1 MTTTDSIEREKIKKR
16 VLIVDD
22 HPFILI
28 GYKNTLNRYIP
39 GQFEFEYEEGKDCKS
54 AYDII
59 TNPETGVFDFAFLDI
74 SMPPYQEKG
83 ILSGEDLAIVL
94 HQHMPECR
102 IIILTMYTEI
112 LKIKNIITAIN
123 PHGLIIKNDLDF
135 KELIFGFDKIVNNE
149 IYYSE
154 SIKKM
159 MEIENIEPVEV
170 DVIDK
175 EILFHISKGTEPE
188 DFIKYIPLS
197 AESIEIRRKRLKKL
211 LIDEGTDSE
220 MIQRAKR
227 LGLLF

>member
-112 LKIKNIITAIN
+112 LKIKNIISAIN

>member
-1 MTTTDSIEREKIKKR
+1 MNSNERVKTNKK

-22 HPFILI
+22 HPFILV

-39 GQFEFEYEEGKDCKS
+39 EQFEFQYEEAKDCKS

-59 TNPETGVFDFAFLDI
+59 TNPDATVFDFAFLDI
-74 SMPPYQEKG
+74 SMPPYEEKS
-83 ILSGEDLAIVL
+83 ILSGEDLAILL
-94 HQHMPECR
+94 HQYMPECR

-112 LKIKNIITAIN
+112 LKIRNIITAIN

-154 SIKKM
+154 SIQKM
-159 MEIENIEPVEV
+159 MNVENIEIPEI

-175 EILFHISKGTEPE
+175 QILFHISKGTEPE

-197 AESIEIRRKRLKKL
+197 LESIEIRKKKLKKL
-211 LIDEGTDSE
+211 LIDEGTDFE
-220 MIQRAKR
+220 MIERAKSR
-227 LGLLF
+227 GLLF

>member
-1 MTTTDSIEREKIKKR
+1 MTPTDSIEREKIKKR

-22 HPFILI
+22 HPFILV

-39 GQFEFEYEEGKDCKS
+39 EQFEFEYEEGKDCRS

-59 TNPETGVFDFAFLDI
+59 TNPETSTFDFAFLDI

-94 HQHMPECR
+94 HQYMPECR

-112 LKIKNIITAIN
+112 LKVRNIITAIN

-154 SIKKM
+154 SIQKM
-159 MEIENIEPVEV
+159 IDLEDIEIPEI

-175 EILFHISKGTEPE
+175 QILFHISKGTAPE

-197 AESIEIRRKRLKKL
+197 MESIEIRKKKLKKI
-211 LIDEGTDSE
+211 LIDEGTDHE
-220 MIQRAKR
+220 MIQRAKSR
-227 LGLLF
+227 GLLF

>member
-1 MTTTDSIEREKIKKR
+1 MTTDLTEREKLKKR
-16 VLIVDD
+16 VLLVDD
-22 HPFILI
+22 HRFILV
-28 GYKNTLNRYIP
+28 GYKNTLDRYIAE
-39 GQFEFEYEEGKDCKS
+39 QFEFEYEEAKDCRS

-59 TNPETGVFDFAFLDI
+59 TNPETGNFDFAFLDI
-74 SMPPYQEKG
+74 SMPPYHEKG
-83 ILSGEDLAIVL
+83 IFSGEDLAIVL
-94 HQHMPECR
+94 HQRMPECK

-123 PHGLIIKNDLDF
+123 PCGLIIKNDLDF

-159 MEIENIEPVEV
+159 MELENIEIPEI

-175 EILFHISKGTEPE
+175 QILFHISKGTEPE

-197 AESIEIRRKRLKKL
+197 AESIEIRRKQLKKL
-211 LIDEGTDSE
+211 LIVEGNDSE
-220 MIQRAKR
+220 LISKAKS

>member
-1 MTTTDSIEREKIKKR
+1 MDSIETEKIKKR

-22 HPFILI
+22 HPFILV
-28 GYKNTLNRYIP
+28 GYKNTLNRYISE
-39 GQFEFEYEEGKDCKS
+39 QFEFEYEEGKDCRS

-59 TNPETGVFDFAFLDI
+59 TNPETSPFDFAFLDI

-94 HQHMPECR
+94 HQYMPECR

-112 LKIKNIITAIN
+112 LKVRNIITAIN

-154 SIKKM
+154 SIQKM
-159 MEIENIEPVEV
+159 IDLEDIEIPEI

-175 EILFHISKGTEPE
+175 QILFHISKGTAPE

-197 AESIEIRRKRLKKL
+197 LESIEIRKKKLKKI
-211 LIDEGTDSE
+211 LIDEGTDHE
-220 MIQRAKR
+220 MIERAKSR
-227 LGLLF
+227 GLLF

>member
-1 MTTTDSIEREKIKKR
+1 
-16 VLIVDD
+16 
-22 HPFILI
+22 
-28 GYKNTLNRYIP
+28 
-39 GQFEFEYEEGKDCKS
+39 
-54 AYDII
+54 
-59 TNPETGVFDFAFLDI
+59 
-74 SMPPYQEKG
+74 MPPYNEKG

-94 HQHMPECR
+94 HQRMPECK

-112 LKIKNIITAIN
+112 LKIRNIITAIN
-123 PHGLIIKNDLDF
+123 PSGLIIKNDLDF
-135 KELIFGFDKIVNNE
+135 KELIFGFDKIMNNE

-159 MEIENIEPVEV
+159 MEIENIEIPEI

-175 EILFHISKGTEPE
+175 QILFHISKGTEPE

>member
-1 MTTTDSIEREKIKKR
+1 METEKIKKR

-39 GQFEFEYEEGKDCKS
+39 SKFEFQYEEAKDCKS
-54 AYDII
+54 AYEVIM
-59 TNPETGVFDFAFLDI
+59 NPETSNLDFAFLDI
-74 SMPPYQEKG
+74 SMPAYPEKG

-94 HQHMPECR
+94 HQRMPECK
-102 IIILTMYTEI
+102 IIILTMFTEI

-123 PHGLIIKNDLDF
+123 PHGLVIKNDLDF

-154 SIKKM
+154 SIQKM
-159 MEIENIEPVEV
+159 IDLENIEIPEI

-175 EILFHISKGTEPE
+175 QILFHISKGTEPE

-197 AESIEIRRKRLKKL
+197 AESIEIRRKKLKKI
-211 LIDEGTDSE
+211 LIDEGTDHE
-220 MIQRAKR
+220 MIKRAKSM
-227 LGLLF
+227 GLLF

>member
-1 MTTTDSIEREKIKKR
+1 MTTDLTEREKLKKR
-16 VLIVDD
+16 VLLVDD
-22 HPFILI
+22 HRFILV
-28 GYKNTLNRYIP
+28 GYKNTLDRYIAE
-39 GQFEFEYEEGKDCKS
+39 QFEFQYEEAKDCRS

-74 SMPPYQEKG
+74 SMPPYHEKG

-94 HQHMPECR
+94 HQRMPECK

-123 PHGLIIKNDLDF
+123 PCGLIIKNDLDF

-159 MEIENIEPVEV
+159 MELENIEIPEI

-175 EILFHISKGTEPE
+175 QILFHISKGTEPE

-197 AESIEIRRKRLKKL
+197 AESIEIRRKQLKKL
-211 LIDEGTDSE
+211 LIVEGNDSE
-220 MIQRAKR
+220 LISKAKS

>member
-1 MTTTDSIEREKIKKR
+1 MKDSNEIEKLKKR

-22 HPFILI
+22 HPFILV
-28 GYKNTLNRYIP
+28 GYKNTINRYIP
-39 GQFEFEYEEGKDCKS
+39 GQFEFEYEEAKDCRS
-54 AYDII
+54 AYEII
-59 TNPETGVFDFAFLDI
+59 TNLETGIFDFAFLDI
-74 SMPPYQEKG
+74 SMPPYHEKG

-94 HQHMPECR
+94 HQRMPECK

-112 LKIKNIITAIN
+112 LKIRNIITAIN
-123 PHGLIIKNDLDF
+123 PSGLIIKNDLDF
-135 KELIFGFDKIVNNE
+135 KELIFGFDKIMNNE

-159 MEIENIEPVEV
+159 MEIENIEIPEI

-175 EILFHISKGTEPE
+175 QILFHISKGTEPE